1 MNFKKS
7 VEEMERQDR
16 EREAALIRSEVEAFK
31 AEEAAKAEA
40 ARIYNMQSKKERK
53 AQVRLHQGIS
63 LERKSSGGD
72 AINEW
77 IRHEDGKVQM
87 G

>member
-31 AEEAAKAEA
+31 AEEAAKTEA

-53 AQVRLHQGIS
+53 AQVRSHGVARLGKKN
-63 LERKSSGGD
+63 LKRGWD
-72 AINEW
+72 EW
-77 IRHEDGKVQM
+77 VQH
-87 G
+87 